1 MDNLILAEA
10 PHLVVQ
16 GEGPHMG
23 QKMYLFRVK
32 GCPVQC
38 EGCDSAYTF
47 QKSGEEGICYSVDEF
62 QLTLE
67 SNERKFERVMV
78 SGGEPA
84 LYVKFFEEY
93 FKKYSNKNFQFEIET
108 SGWGDWSSLLPWWN
122 RIHFNFSPK
131 IGALQGKIKEWPA
144 LANLPYHYCVKVVT
158 SRDTFSTDV
167 EEIIKLQSRY
177 TIPSSE
183 VYLMPLGTTRVEM
196 VDQSAFVL
204 EKAMEHGYQFSPR
217 LHILIY
223 DNKRLV

>member
-1 MDNLILAEA
+1 MDNLILAEP

-38 EGCDSAYTF
+38 DGCDSAYTF
-47 QKSGEEGICYSVDEF
+47 QSSSEKGITYSVDEF
-62 QLTLE
+62 QNLLE
-67 SNERKFERVMV
+67 LKKSKFERVMV

-84 LYVKFFEEY
+84 LYVNFFEEY
-93 FKKYSNKNFQFEIET
+93 FKKYSDKNIKFEIET
-108 SGWGDWSSLLPWWN
+108 SGWGDWSSLHTWWDH
-122 RIHFNFSPK
+122 IHFNFSPK

-144 LANLPYHYCVKVVT
+144 LDNLPYHYCVKVVT
-158 SRDTFSTDV
+158 SRDTFFLDM
-167 EEIIKLQSRY
+167 EEINKLQKKHN
-177 TIPSSE
+177 IPDSK
-183 VYLMPLGTTRVEM
+183 VYLMPLGTTREEM

-204 EKAMEHGYQFSPR
+204 EGAMEYGYQFSPR

-223 DNKRLV
+223 DTKRLV